1 MSKKELIMCTLEQ
14 AKKHLQD
21 VIIKQVDATV
31 CPLDDAK
38 IHAAIVDYM
47 VVVISEGG
55 DDLAKVKCV
64 KELAKL
70 FEEKLGGED
79 LASLNTRIDSVYD
92 TVRAICYLADKG
104 NGPLGWGDLSK

>member
-1 MSKKELIMCTLEQ
+1 MSKKELIICTLEQ
-14 AKKHLQD
+14 SKKHLQD
-21 VIIKQVDATV
+21 VIVQQVDATV

-55 DDLAKVKCV
+55 DDLAKVKYV

-104 NGPLGWGDLSK
+104 TGPLGWGDLSK